1 MTYTVSWFVSYS
13 WNKLTMSEIDILGY
27 WHQCLIVDDTLK
39 FKSLHVFFFM
49 ALCNKKYHVKE
60 PLPVTT

>member
-1 MTYTVSWFVSYS
+1 
-13 WNKLTMSEIDILGY
+13 MSEIDILGY

-49 ALCNKKYHVKE
+49 AFMTRRHNRQ
-60 PLPVTT
+60 